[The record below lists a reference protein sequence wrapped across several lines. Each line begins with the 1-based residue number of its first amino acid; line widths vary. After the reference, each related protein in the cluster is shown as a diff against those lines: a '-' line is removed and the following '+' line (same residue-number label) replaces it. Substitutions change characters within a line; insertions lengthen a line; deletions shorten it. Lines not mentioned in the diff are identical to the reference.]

1 MQLKT
6 GFIIVINFSWSLAVH
21 WSMPWDSGFH
31 HSRETCH
38 YYHCIAAFRIRSSPI
53 ITQVAQHTCII
64 CNLTFIFTWFSVQ
77 YFYWKIINLQLH
89 LRFQIEIS
97 FFFQNGWKR
106 STYRLFWTLGILK
119 IISWPPEFQLIWRG
133 ASKLFLHYKAT
144 VGINIAMD
152 RRTYRD

>member
-1 MQLKT
+1 MIDALGFWVSSQQGNMPLLPLYCSISNSLIPDHYPSSSAYLYYMQFNFYFHLIFSTIFLLKNNKSAT
-6 GFIIVINFSWSLAVH
+6 
-21 WSMPWDSGFH
+21 
-31 HSRETCH
+31 
-38 YYHCIAAFRIRSSPI
+38 SSE
-53 ITQVAQHTCII
+53 VS
-64 CNLTFIFTWFSVQ
+64 NRN
-77 YFYWKIINLQLH
+77 K
-89 LRFQIEIS
+89 

-144 VGINIAMD
+144 VGINIGMD